1 MKVASQVPF
10 SKLTG
15 YSEIFTDLLEHPAK
29 VAALFSWDFRREDD
43 WKKVRDLRR
52 PPHRQALAQLLME
65 QNAGFGASEE
75 SIEAARAIADPSTCV
90 VTTGQQL
97 SIYGG
102 CLFYFYKT
110 ITAMRLARRLSDS
123 LGVRVV
129 PVFWME
135 GEDHD
140 GAEVDHIYMPG
151 EKLERVQVEG
161 IDADRRPVG
170 GRKLPENIGDFHG
183 RVAELL
189 PQTEFSQRVLE
200 RLSSAYRPGQTW
212 SSAFGCLW
220 AQLFPGL
227 VLLNPSDPR
236 IKSLAAPVFRREIE
250 GAREIGE
257 LIARRDEE
265 VSALGYD
272 LQVKTG
278 YPNFFWLDDGERR
291 NVRHQNG
298 RFQLADG
305 GEDITES
312 LSQFE
317 RFSPKVLLRPVVQDY
332 LLPNL
337 ATIAG
342 PGEVAYFAQ
351 AEALFA
357 AHGVAPSI
365 LYPRAAATVLER
377 AGARLLDKDG
387 LPFEAL
393 ALGPAAVFDKV
404 KSEHPEESQFA
415 DAIARIDSL
424 ATGLTTIAARMDPTL
439 TNAVA
444 TAKEKIDY
452 QLAHLRSKF
461 TRSRYQREEVL
472 VKRIEAACS
481 LCFPLS
487 LPQERVVAGIYY
499 LAKFGPGFLE
509 DLYNTLEI
517 GIGTHQVLAVD

>member
-1 MKVASQVPF
+1 MRVASQVPF

-15 YSEIFTDLLEHPAK
+15 YNDIFTDLVERPAK
-29 VAALFSWDFRREDD
+29 VAGLFSWDFRREED
-43 WKKVRDLRR
+43 WKKVRDLRQ
-52 PPHRQALAQLLME
+52 PPHRQALAQVLLD

-75 SIEAARAIADPSTCV
+75 SIEAARAIADSTTCV

-110 ITAMRLARRLSDS
+110 ITAMRLARLLSVS
-123 LGVRVV
+123 FGVRVV

-140 GAEVDHIYMPG
+140 VPEVDHIYMPG
-151 EKLERVQVEG
+151 QKLERVQVEG
-161 IDADRRPVG
+161 TDADRRPVG
-170 GRKLPENIGDFHG
+170 GRRLPGTIADFHG

-189 PQTEFSQRVLE
+189 PKTEFSDPLLE

-212 SSAFGCLW
+212 SAAFGCLW

-227 VLLNPSDPR
+227 ILLNPSDPR
-236 IKSLAAPVFRREIE
+236 IKSLAAPVFRREIDN
-250 GAREIGE
+250 APEIVE
-257 LIARRDEE
+257 MTARRDNE

-298 RFQLADG
+298 RFLTTDG
-305 GEDITES
+305 GEDITEC
-312 LSQFE
+312 LSRFE

-351 AEALFA
+351 AEALYT
-357 AHGVAPSI
+357 AHGVTPSI
-365 LYPRAAATVLER
+365 LYPRAAATVLEK

-393 ALGPAAVFDKV
+393 VDGPAAVFDKV
-404 KSEHPEESQFA
+404 RPEHPEESQFA

-424 ATGLTTIAARMDPTL
+424 ATGLVTIADHMDPTL
-439 TNAVA
+439 TNAVG

-452 QLAHLRSKF
+452 QLTHLRSKF

-472 VKRIEAACS
+472 VKRIETAYS
-481 LCFPLS
+481 LCFPLG

-499 LAKFGPGFLE
+499 LAKFGPRFLE

-517 GIGTHQVLAVD
+517 GSGTHQVLAVD